1 MGAAPFTKNS
11 NGFEVQS
18 VPVKPDSEIGRGSG
32 RNDFSPAFQGREKRS
47 AISAR
52 HGSDA

>member
-1 MGAAPFTKNS
+1 MRLAQSHMLFASSPAAAAA
-11 NGFEVQS
+11 
-18 VPVKPDSEIGRGSG
+18 D
-32 RNDFSPAFQGREKRS
+32 DFSPAFQGREKRS